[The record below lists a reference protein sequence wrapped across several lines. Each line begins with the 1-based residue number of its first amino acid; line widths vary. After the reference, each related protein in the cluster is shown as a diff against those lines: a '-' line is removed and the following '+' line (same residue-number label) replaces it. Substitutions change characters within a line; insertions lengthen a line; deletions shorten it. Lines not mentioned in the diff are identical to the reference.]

1 MLRTATNSATPST
14 ATTPTVQDNEL
25 PWLDWEHADDQLLA
39 FCADIV
45 AFRRRHPAFRR
56 RRFFGERPIFG
67 TELSDIG
74 WFRPDGQEMTPD
86 GWQTGFVKSLG
97 VFLNGDT
104 LPDPDRRG
112 RRLSDDTFLLLFNA
126 HYDEISCLLPGE
138 KMGQQWL
145 TDLDTAASS
154 TRPETRL
161 AGTAV
166 AVAAYSLQIL
176 RRV

>member
-45 AFRRRHPAFRR
+45 AFR
-56 RRFFGERPIFG
+56 
-67 TELSDIG
+67 
-74 WFRPDGQEMTPD
+74 
-86 GWQTGFVKSLG
+86 
-97 VFLNGDT
+97 
-104 LPDPDRRG
+104 
-112 RRLSDDTFLLLFNA
+112 
-126 HYDEISCLLPGE
+126 
-138 KMGQQWL
+138 
-145 TDLDTAASS
+145 
-154 TRPETRL
+154 L

>member
-1 MLRTATNSATPST
+1 MLHTATNSATPST

-56 RRFFGERPIFG
+56 RRFFEERPIFG

-112 RRLSDDTFLLLFNA
+112 RRLSDDTFLQLSNA
-126 HYDEISCLLPGE
+126 HYDEISFLLPGE

-161 AGTAV
+161 AGTTV

>member
-56 RRFFGERPIFG
+56 RRFFEERPIFG

-74 WFRPDGQEMTPD
+74 
-86 GWQTGFVKSLG
+86 
-97 VFLNGDT
+97 
-104 LPDPDRRG
+104 
-112 RRLSDDTFLLLFNA
+112 
-126 HYDEISCLLPGE
+126 
-138 KMGQQWL
+138 
-145 TDLDTAASS
+145 
-154 TRPETRL
+154 
-161 AGTAV
+161 
-166 AVAAYSLQIL
+166 
-176 RRV
+176 

>member
-1 MLRTATNSATPST
+1 M
-14 ATTPTVQDNEL
+14 
-25 PWLDWEHADDQLLA
+25 LA

-56 RRFFGERPIFG
+56 RRFFEARPIFG

-74 WFRPDGQEMTPD
+74 WFRPDGQETTPD
-86 GWQTGFVKSLG
+86 DWQTGFVKSLG

-112 RRLSDDTFLLLFNA
+112 RRLSDYTFLLLSNA
-126 HYDEISCLLPGE
+126 HYDQISFLLPGE

-154 TRPETRL
+154 IRPETRL
-161 AGTAV
+161 AGTTL